1 MVSGTIY
8 KSAFVAALLALA
20 ACATSPED
28 EQRRKDMEADIDEIM
43 SYELDKTEFGE
54 TKNCLSKNEF
64 RSFRALGDRHLLF
77 EGRNDKQ
84 WVNVLR
90 GRCHG
95 LSDDSVFIMKP
106 TFSGRTCENDRF
118 EVVERSSVSLSMG
131 IACVLGEFRPVAK
144 GQLHEIEARLEAR

>member
-1 MVSGTIY
+1 MPSGTIY

-90 GRCHG
+90 GRWQRVNFTRSRHG
-95 LSDDSVFIMKP
+95 WKP
-106 TFSGRTCENDRF
+106 ARNRAGCSG
-118 EVVERSSVSLSMG
+118 
-131 IACVLGEFRPVAK
+131 
-144 GQLHEIEARLEAR
+144 